1 MSDRILF
8 FSSDRK
14 FASRWR
20 FADFCTFCRFLFPA
34 SVSRM
39 LNRMQLLMFV
49 LDCCQPILLGLST
62 KTLHKSFLVK
72 NYRWCQDSKTPPENP
87 PLWGQQWSLQL
98 DCFRVIWSL
107 RLYDSSKSLSG
118 GLLSP
123 CECFSVQKPE
133 NTNTDGKVCQLTR
146 VPPHSNSRNLVVPE
160 SLNSGPVGC
169 LRTSRWL
176 PTHVRTATWLI
187 LPVVICLSQRLSHA
201 CLSTSLTKVKPR
213 MAH

>member
-1 MSDRILF
+1 MLLWLLLRFWLHNWSKRC
-8 FSSDRK
+8 
-14 FASRWR
+14 FASKNPRSVP
-20 FADFCTFCRFLFPA
+20 TFVRLR
-34 SVSRM
+34 S
-39 LNRMQLLMFV
+39 LL
-49 LDCCQPILLGLST
+49 Q
-62 KTLHKSFLVK
+62 
-72 NYRWCQDSKTPPENP
+72 
-87 PLWGQQWSLQL
+87 
-98 DCFRVIWSL
+98 DCFRVQRSEWP
-107 RLYDSSKSLSG
+107 YHNSKSLSG

-160 SLNSGPVGC
+160 PLNSGPVGR
-169 LRTSRWL
+169 LRTPLRL

>member
-1 MSDRILF
+1 M
-8 FSSDRK
+8 K
-14 FASRWR
+14 MCRWKKKSQ
-20 FADFCTFCRFLFPA
+20 FCAHLHEA
-34 SVSRM
+34 KVSA
-39 LNRMQLLMFV
+39 
-49 LDCCQPILLGLST
+49 
-62 KTLHKSFLVK
+62 K
-72 NYRWCQDSKTPPENP
+72 
-87 PLWGQQWSLQL
+87 
-98 DCFRVIWSL
+98 DCFRVQRSKWP
-107 RLYDSSKSLSG
+107 YHNSKSLSG

-160 SLNSGPVGC
+160 PLNSGPVGR
-169 LRTSRWL
+169 LRTLLRL

>member
-1 MSDRILF
+1 MFLNAKKKI
-8 FSSDRK
+8 
-14 FASRWR
+14 SR
-20 FADFCTFCRFLFPA
+20 TTTKMCRT
-34 SVSRM
+34 
-39 LNRMQLLMFV
+39 N
-49 LDCCQPILLGLST
+49 
-62 KTLHKSFLVK
+62 
-72 NYRWCQDSKTPPENP
+72 ENP
-87 PLWGQQWSLQL
+87 SFVPTFMRQRSLLKTAFEVQWSKWP
-98 DCFRVIWSL
+98 CHN
-107 RLYDSSKSLSG
+107 SKSLSG

-160 SLNSGPVGC
+160 PLNSGPVGR
-169 LRTSRWL
+169 LRTLLRL

-201 CLSTSLTKVKPR
+201 CLSTSLNKVKPR

>member
-1 MSDRILF
+1 MFWNAEKKFLEQRW
-8 FSSDRK
+8 K
-14 FASRWR
+14 FAGGNPCSR
-20 FADFCTFCRFLFPA
+20 FCAHLHEA
-34 SVSRM
+34 KVSA
-39 LNRMQLLMFV
+39 
-49 LDCCQPILLGLST
+49 
-62 KTLHKSFLVK
+62 K
-72 NYRWCQDSKTPPENP
+72 
-87 PLWGQQWSLQL
+87 
-98 DCFRVIWSL
+98 DCFRVQRSKWP
-107 RLYDSSKSLSG
+107 YHNSKSLSG

-160 SLNSGPVGC
+160 PLNSGPVGR
-169 LRTSRWL
+169 LRTLLRL